1 MQLRP
6 YQQKLEDDIDAA
18 WARGAQCVLAVSPT
32 GSGKTVLFSNI
43 LSRERGASAAIA
55 HRRELVSQM
64 SITLARNGVRH
75 RVIGGK
81 SLIRDI
87 VAIQM
92 RKLKRNYVDP
102 TARCGVVGIDALA
115 NLNPSDAWLSQV
127 RTWIGDE
134 GHHFLKDNKWGKG
147 VELFPK
153 TARGLLV
160 TATAYRA
167 DGKGLGRS
175 ADGLADVMVTGPLMR
190 ELIRMGY
197 LTDYRVVAPPLPD
210 DLTFDDVPTTA
221 SGDLSPEK
229 NRRAMHRSK
238 KIVGNVVEMNLRFAR
253 DLRTAVFAVDVSAAI
268 EIANAFKAA
277 GQTAEVVSAETP
289 DALRFDIM
297 QRFERGEVRIL
308 VNVDLFGE
316 GFDLPAI
323 QCVQMVRKTE
333 SKPLFDQQFGRVLR
347 LMLSDILAGA
357 WDTYSDEQRL
367 QFIAESEKPYGL
379 IIDHVGNVE
388 RHLPP
393 DGPRVQTL
401 DRMDKKS
408 RQTPED
414 AIPLKSCLTPTCL
427 AVYEAWRRECP
438 HCKKKP
444 QPGARSSPEYVDGD
458 LFELAPEVLARMRGE
473 VIDVDTFA
481 PVYPVGAPAYVMQ
494 SVKNAFF
501 EKQMAQRRLREK
513 IALFAGGLKHFG
525 HDDSE
530 IMKIFY
536 FRFGLDILSAQA
548 LARREAQALEE
559 KIDARLAIDGI
570 VKAE

>member
-18 WARGAQCVLAVSPT
+18 WASGAKCVLAVSPT

-43 LSRERGASAAIA
+43 LSREAGASAAIA

-75 RVIGGK
+75 RVIGSK

-102 TARCGVVGIDALA
+102 SARCGVVGIDALG
-115 NLNPSDAWLSQV
+115 NLNPSDPWLSQI

-134 GHHFLKDNKWGKG
+134 GHHFLKDNKWGHG
-147 VELFPK
+147 VDLFPK

-160 TATAYRA
+160 TATSYRA
-167 DGKGLGRS
+167 DGKGLGRHV
-175 ADGLADVMVTGPLMR
+175 DGLADAIVFGPHMR
-190 ELIRMGY
+190 ALIRMGY
-197 LTDYRVVAPPLPD
+197 LTDYRVIAPPLPD
-210 DLTFDDVPTTA
+210 DLDFSDVPTTA

-238 KIVGNVVEMNLRFAR
+238 KIVGNVVEKNLQFAKH
-253 DLRTAVFAVDVSAAI
+253 LRTAVFAVDVPAAV

-289 DALRFDIM
+289 DVLRFDIM

-367 QFIAESEKPYGL
+367 RFIAESEKPYGL

-393 DGPRVQTL
+393 DGPRTQTL
-401 DRMDKKS
+401 ERMDKKA

-414 AIPLKSCLTPTCL
+414 AIPLKNCLNPTCL
-427 AVYEAWRRECP
+427 ASYEAWRKECP
-438 HCKKKP
+438 HCKKKSE
-444 QPGARSSPEYVDGD
+444 PGQRSAPEYVDGD
-458 LFELAPEVLARMRGE
+458 LYELAPEVLARMRGE
-473 VIDVDTFA
+473 VIDVDNFA
-481 PVYPVGAPAYVMQ
+481 PVYPVGASIAITQ
-494 SVKNAFF
+494 SIRNAFF
-501 EKQMAQRRLREK
+501 ERQMAQRRLREK

-536 FRFGLDILSAQA
+536 FRFGTDILSAQA
-548 LARREAQALEE
+548 LGRREAQALEE
-559 KIDARLAIDGI
+559 KIDARLTIDGI